1 MSDHGNMRGL
11 PSGAWSTWFVRIL
24 GLGFIGLGL
33 LFLIAPRAGA
43 ALFGLA
49 APDNEGVGYLPAIA
63 LRDLAFGLYLLIL
76 SFKATQRILGLIF
89 AATLVIPLGDLIIVG
104 AAHGTDAMAN
114 LLLHGVSAALMAAGA
129 VWLLQSSKHDKTG
142 GYP

>member
-1 MSDHGNMRGL
+1 MRGL
-11 PSGAWSTWFVRIL
+11 PNDRPRTWFVRCL

-49 APDNEGVGYLPAIA
+49 APDGEGVGYLPAIG

-76 SFKATQRILGLIF
+76 SFMATQRAIGLIL
-89 AATLVIPLGDLIIVG
+89 AATLVIPIGDLVIVG
-104 AAHGTDAMAN
+104 AARGSEALFN
-114 LLLHGVSAALMAAGA
+114 LLLHGVSAAVMAGGSI
-129 VWLLQSSKHDKTG
+129 WLLRSPEHDKG
-142 GYP
+142 GNT